1 MSEWPWLSA
10 EVLSAIAF
18 TCPVQSCNK
27 KFAVRS
33 NAKRHLRTHGI
44 MPTPDMSFI
53 STPAKDN
60 NVPAVPD
67 TTCWIPQTLK
77 ERNLKLEDVDNCPS
91 LISELPLV
99 RPSTY
104 MWASEV
110 VYDERDSF
118 AEASIAPYHP
128 AYVRCVSL
136 PSGPELVTDTRH
148 LFRSGDAYLGRPQ
161 RLPLCASARLD
172 KLPIKSSLYRE
183 TSLSRIAHFS

>member
-1 MSEWPWLSA
+1 MTLVSHLSRA
-10 EVLSAIAF
+10 STNVLSALAF

-53 STPAKDN
+53 STAAEDN
-60 NVPAVPD
+60 DVAAVPD
-67 TTCWIPQTLK
+67 TSYWIPQTLK
-77 ERNLKLEDVDNCPS
+77 ERNLKLEDVDTCPS
-91 LISELPLV
+91 LISELPVV

-128 AYVRCVSL
+128 AYVSHVSL
-136 PSGPELVTDTRH
+136 PSIPWLVTDIRH
-148 LFRSGDAYLGRPQ
+148 LFRSGDAYLDRPQ
-161 RLPLCASARLD
+161 RLLCALAQLD
-172 KLPIKSSLYRE
+172 KL
-183 TSLSRIAHFS
+183 

>member
-1 MSEWPWLSA
+1 MSIR
-10 EVLSAIAF
+10 VLSVSLVPFASHLAEACANLLSPVAF

-53 STPAKDN
+53 SSPTEDNDIAVVRDPA
-60 NVPAVPD
+60 
-67 TTCWIPQTLK
+67 CWIPRSLK
-77 ERNLKLEDVDNCPS
+77 ERNLKLEDPETCPL

-104 MWASEV
+104 TWDGDV
-110 VYDERDSF
+110 VYEERDSF

-128 AYVRCVSL
+128 VYVCFIVL
-136 PSGPELVTDTRH
+136 PSSLLVTDT
-148 LFRSGDAYLGRPQ
+148 
-161 RLPLCASARLD
+161 
-172 KLPIKSSLYRE
+172 
-183 TSLSRIAHFS
+183 

>member
-1 MSEWPWLSA
+1 MTLVSHFSGA
-10 EVLSAIAF
+10 SNDVLSQIAF

-53 STPAKDN
+53 STPAKGND
-60 NVPAVPD
+60 VAAVPD
-67 TTCWIPQTLK
+67 VTCWIPQTLK

-104 MWASEV
+104 MWANEV

-128 AYVRCVSL
+128 AYVRCVL
-136 PSGPELVTDTRH
+136 
-148 LFRSGDAYLGRPQ
+148 
-161 RLPLCASARLD
+161 
-172 KLPIKSSLYRE
+172 SSLE
-183 TSLSRIAHFS
+183 F